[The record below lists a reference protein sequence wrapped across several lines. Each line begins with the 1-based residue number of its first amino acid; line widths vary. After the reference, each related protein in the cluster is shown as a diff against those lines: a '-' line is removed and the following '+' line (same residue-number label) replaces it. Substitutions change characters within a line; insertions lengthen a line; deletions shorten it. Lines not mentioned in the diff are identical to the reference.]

1 MLEKQESK
9 WYVHC
14 PVCGG
19 YLIKSS
25 ASNSEV
31 ECKRCHNTIGVLVN
45 EGSVTVYEKRDDLAE
60 MQGRVAVY
68 QTKYSRRSSKEATTG

>member
-1 MLEKQESK
+1 M
-9 WYVHC
+9 
-14 PVCGG
+14 
-19 YLIKSS
+19 IKSS

-45 EGSVTVYEKRDDLAE
+45 EGCVTVYEKRDDLAE

>member
-45 EGSVTVYEKRDDLAE
+45 EGCVTVYEKRDDLAVVL
-60 MQGRVAVY
+60 RPPSDILILDSAY
-68 QTKYSRRSSKEATTG
+68 Q

>member
-45 EGSVTVYEKRDDLAE
+45 EGCVTVYEKRDDLAE

-68 QTKYSRRSSKEATTG
+68 QTKYSRRSSKEAATG